1 MAKLNRRSISRRTV
15 EALKVEKDT
24 VFWDRDLPGF
34 GIRVYASGTKM
45 YVVQSRTKGKSVR
58 VTVGRHGVIS
68 ADEARRRAARI
79 VNRIKAGE
87 DPIPEPLPARLA
99 GGPTVAGLAARYMEK
114 HVAVRCKASTAEG
127 IRGLLGKYILPEF
140 GKLPL
145 LAVER
150 ERVAAFHVRLN
161 GVPYAAN
168 RAVALMSR
176 MYAMAADWEMVPDGT
191 NPCRS
196 VRKYPTRGRERF
208 LTDTEFRRL
217 GEVLGEAATKGGVS
231 VHAVAAIR
239 LLMLTGCRK
248 SEILSLQWTDIDL
261 EAGELRLRESKTGP
275 RAVPLSP
282 PAAKVLAELPRV
294 PGNPWVIPGQ
304 KPDTHMTNL
313 DDPWRI
319 VRERAGVENVR
330 IHDCRHS
337 FASRALALGESLP
350 VIAKLLGHSQIRTT
364 ARYAHLAR
372 DSVRAAA
379 ARVAASIS
387 EDFLKVG
394 SATAK
399 LPGRQGADSPG

>member
-1 MAKLNRRSISRRTV
+1 M
-15 EALKVEKDT
+15 
-24 VFWDRDLPGF
+24 
-34 GIRVYASGTKM
+34 
-45 YVVQSRTKGKSVR
+45 
-58 VTVGRHGVIS
+58 
-68 ADEARRRAARI
+68 
-79 VNRIKAGE
+79 
-87 DPIPEPLPARLA
+87 
-99 GGPTVAGLAARYMEK
+99 
-114 HVAVRCKASTAEG
+114 
-127 IRGLLGKYILPEF
+127 
-140 GKLPL
+140 
-145 LAVER
+145 
-150 ERVAAFHVRLN
+150 
-161 GVPYAAN
+161 
-168 RAVALMSR
+168 
-176 MYAMAADWEMVPDGT
+176 
-191 NPCRS
+191 
-196 VRKYPTRGRERF
+196 
-208 LTDTEFRRL
+208 
-217 GEVLGEAATKGGVS
+217 S

-248 SEILSLQWTDIDL
+248 SEILSLQWKDIDL

-372 DSVRAAA
+372 DSVKASA
-379 ARVAASIS
+379 ARVAASIA
-387 EDFLKVG
+387 EDFLKGG
-394 SATAK
+394 SATTK
-399 LPGRQGADSPG
+399 LPGRQGTDSPG